1 MCIKSKSSTMSNDS
15 PILLRLLGRS
25 WDKFLLIGCCLLAGW
40 MLIMWLL
47 PHWDYLPDWAPVPG
61 PRLMDP
67 LKCVQPIILCGLG
80 LPTLLAFVVGLIANL
95 VLLLNRVLSRHIGG
109 MVVLGVGLM
118 ILVLAALPWLFGDA
132 IDDILIRYAITRYD
146 VAIDAIELYH
156 EEHGEYPPSLDMLV
170 PDYLPTVPGIYMKY
184 GEILKYDP
192 NSEWGYV
199 GSGPFTFE
207 LYGHYLSLHGQT
219 LKYCPVEDNS
229 CSGFNRIDDR
239 WVWAYASA
247 L

>member
-118 ILVLAALPWLFGDA
+118 IISPNDPP
-132 IDDILIRYAITRYD
+132 TRRWWPVD
-146 VAIDAIELYH
+146 SVDSRKAR
-156 EEHGEYPPSLDMLV
+156 
-170 PDYLPTVPGIYMKY
+170 LPTLSTGRRRR
-184 GEILKYDP
+184 LFL
-192 NSEWGYV
+192 
-199 GSGPFTFE
+199 GSRLP
-207 LYGHYLSLHGQT
+207 
-219 LKYCPVEDNS
+219 
-229 CSGFNRIDDR
+229 R
-239 WVWAYASA
+239 
-247 L
+247 